1 LRVAAK
7 VWVNTA
13 IASDPRMDGAV
24 VTLQMIGSLGVWG
37 PQTLPTGPEDFQPD
51 GSDLFSF
58 DATDL
63 GDLTEVNYLPNT

>member
-1 LRVAAK
+1 
-7 VWVNTA
+7 
-13 IASDPRMDGAV
+13 MDGAV